1 MLRHGDNP
9 RARVHR
15 DWSSMLEAP
24 VDDVPSP
31 GEYEVNSVVD

>member
-1 MLRHGDNP
+1 MATIRGL
-9 RARVHR
+9 RVHR